1 MNLKLPNLP
10 EHDGIGKVSSV
21 IQLICFLV
29 LFIGIYLLL
38 RKVVHAFILRLLIL
52 IVDYIVVSLFTYLCI
67 RPLAIRAENAFRK
80 KK

>member
-1 MNLKLPNLP
+1 MNLKVPKLP
-10 EHDGIGKVSSV
+10 EQDGVGKVSSV

-29 LFIGIYLLL
+29 LFLGIYLLL
-38 RKVVHAFILRLLIL
+38 RKVVHAFVLRLLIL
-52 IVDYIVVSLFTYLCI
+52 IVDYVVVSLFTYLCI

>member
-10 EHDGIGKVSSV
+10 EQDGIGKVSSV

-67 RPLAIRAENAFRK
+67 RPLAIHAENAFRK

>member
-1 MNLKLPNLP
+1 MNLKLLNLP
-10 EHDGIGKVSSV
+10 EQDGIGKVSSAV
-21 IQLICFLV
+21 QLICFLV